1 MTRAKHCIITCPYAS
16 LTFLIFIA
24 YFLMGILCLAA
35 GFYGAEAVQD
45 YCLGQDLDYWA
56 KFKLFSFVT
65 TIDDTYIEL
74 DK

>member
-1 MTRAKHCIITCPYAS
+1 
-16 LTFLIFIA
+16 
-24 YFLMGILCLAA
+24 MGILCLAA

-65 TIDDTYIEL
+65 TIDNTYIEL